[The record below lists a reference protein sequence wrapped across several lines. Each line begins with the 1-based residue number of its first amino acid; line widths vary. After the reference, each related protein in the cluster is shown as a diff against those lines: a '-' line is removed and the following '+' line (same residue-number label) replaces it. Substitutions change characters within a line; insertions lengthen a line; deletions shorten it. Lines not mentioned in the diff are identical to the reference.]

1 MDIITAMI
9 AAFFGINALGAKR
22 AVDASKLDE
31 FGMNDVD
38 REYIEHLQK
47 QVAKGEIT
55 EEEAM
60 SRLSSSWKGNESTF
74 ESAWN
79 DVKTN
84 GSNVGMF
91 GLGSPKLS
99 SLIDSLIA
107 HFTRAELTGAEREM
121 NAFNSGEAQLS
132 RDFTEYMARNKYS
145 METQSMQDA
154 GVNPAMVY
162 GGGSLVPTASNGA
175 TGSNT
180 QSGSGDLVSLLSTL
194 VRLPS
199 ELSKLKADA
208 SKSEKEGDAAL
219 IRASADTRNADSYAR
234 LAGVGEQGNELRQ
247 KEIDI
252 KRKEVEI
259 KERLADSQ
267 ISLNDAEINKLAK
280 ESLYVE
286 EQTSYIAKY
295 YDIAVKNANSAEKQ
309 AVAAI
314 MSARAHIAQA
324 QAYGEQVQAY
334 KRISESQAI
343 LNQVLSQKEGIY
355 RDYLPAELSAKID
368 EMKARGYYFNEA
380 GDLCNKEGK
389 LTDARIIHEY
399 VSIATEVATAVCN
412 VVGTVVTKGLGGT
425 AVGSTKPL
433 MPYTP
438 SSVNNISVS
447 AN

>member
-1 MDIITAMI
+1 MSSWKWNKGFEIANWVINPMFNIITKLLA
-9 AAFFGINALGAKR
+9 GGNDK
-22 AVDASKLDE
+22 ASQEVLRDTFDKLDE
-31 FGMNDVD
+31 DGLLGANNPNTFVGKLLNSLGIAFDTLV
-38 REYIEHLQK
+38 EPN
-47 QVAKGEIT
+47 T
-55 EEEAM
+55 
-60 SRLSSSWKGNESTF
+60 LSSIINKYTG
-74 ESAWN
+74 
-79 DVKTN
+79 
-84 GSNVGMF
+84 
-91 GLGSPKLS
+91 
-99 SLIDSLIA
+99 
-107 HFTRAELTGAEREM
+107 AELTGAEREM

-162 GGGSLVPTASNGA
+162 GGGSLVPTAANGA
-175 TGSNT
+175 QAHGNASVAGTGDIFGILT
-180 QSGSGDLVSLLSTL
+180 QLMRMPHELELL
-194 VRLPS
+194 
-199 ELSKLKADA
+199 DA
-208 SKSEKEGDAAL
+208 QVKRNENEGYAAL
-219 IRASADTRNADSYAR
+219 VRASADTRNADSYAR
-234 LAGVGEQGNELRQ
+234 LAGVGEQGNELKQ

-295 YDIAVKNANSAEKQ
+295 YDIAVQNANSAEKQ
-309 AVAAI
+309 AAAAI

-343 LNQVLSQKEGIY
+343 LNQILSQKEGIY

-389 LTDARIIHEY
+389 LTDAKIIHEY
-399 VSIATEVATAVCN
+399 VSIATEVATTVCN